1 MISTSMRIFITGV
14 NSFLGAH
21 LARQLLEQGHAVR
34 GLIRAGSNDVL
45 LQEMPAVERV
55 TGDLLQPETWRDAL
69 AGCDALFHVAASYTH
84 HPDRIPHMEAVNVE
98 GTRLVLEAALA
109 AGVERIVHTSTI
121 GTIGQPEDGSLAAED
136 TPFNLPNP
144 SAYVLSK
151 RAGEQI
157 ALELAAAGA
166 PIVVV
171 HPTAMLGPGDWR
183 PTASGQKVLAFLHD
197 RPLRYLPGGI
207 NWTPVEDVAAGMI
220 LALERGK
227 PGRRYILGHRQG
239 NLSEAQFVD
248 LLARASGKPAPR
260 PREARWKR
268 QLRRLLKTAPPAAQ
282 QSSPRGTSPQRLTC
296 NPARAIE
303 ELGMPQSDLLA
314 AARRE
319 VMWYRKMGMW

>member
-1 MISTSMRIFITGV
+1 MRVFVTGI

-21 LARQLLEQGHAVR
+21 LARQLLNQGHTVR
-34 GLIRAGSNDVL
+34 GLIREDSNDIL
-45 LQEMPAVERV
+45 LQEMPEVERIV
-55 TGDLLQPETWRDAL
+55 GDLLQPASWREAL
-69 AGCDALFHVAASYTH
+69 KGCDALFHVAASYTH
-84 HPDRIPHMEAVNVE
+84 DPDRIPHMEAVNVE
-98 GTRLVLEAALA
+98 GTRLILEAALD
-109 AGVERIVHTSTI
+109 AGVARIVHTSTI
-121 GTIGQPEDGSLAAED
+121 GTIGQPEDGSLATEE

-183 PTASGQKVLAFLHD
+183 PTASGQKVLAFLHN

-220 LALERGK
+220 LALTKGQ
-227 PGRRYILGHRQG
+227 PGRRYILGHMQG
-239 NLSEAQFVD
+239 NLSRAAFID
-248 LLARASGKPAPR
+248 LLARASGKPAP
-260 PREARWKR
+260 PSAEARWKR
-268 QLRRLLKTAPPAAQ
+268 QLRRWLRGVSSTRTQ
-282 QSSPRGTSPQRLTC
+282 QPLPGTSPQRLTC
-296 NPARAIE
+296 NPRRAVE

-319 VMWYRKMGMW
+319 VAWYQKMGMW